1 MEIEFHK
8 KISMEIEFVK
18 LEFHKFKFLKSGRSL
33 IISQTVVDP
42 YIFCQTIVFDH
53 FGPSAS
59 LCNTY
64 VGTN

>member
-1 MEIEFHK
+1 MELEFNQK
-8 KISMEIEFVK
+8 FSMEIEFLK
-18 LEFHKFKFLKSGRSL
+18 LELQKFKFLKSGRSL
-33 IISQTVVDP
+33 IILQTVIDP